1 MKALLD
7 HIFPIV
13 GWPLTVYSDNGSH
26 FTGGLISDMWR
37 DHGVM
42 HFASAIS
49 HPQSVGLSE
58 RYVQMLMG
66 RIRLACLSLGSSH
79 YWSREIR
86 NAVLA
91 INTRCTR
98 IHGYTPAKILL
109 GFNPTITRN
118 IEQG

>member
-26 FTGGLISDMWR
+26 FTGSLISDMWK

-49 HPQSVGLSE
+49 HPQLVGLSE
-58 RYVQMLMG
+58 RYVQMFMG
-66 RIRLACLSLGSSH
+66 RIRLACLSSGSSQ

-86 NAVLA
+86 M
-91 INTRCTR
+91 R
-98 IHGYTPAKILL
+98 YLL
-109 GFNPTITRN
+109 STHVVFEFTDTLRPSVRRTDSP
-118 IEQG
+118 